1 MRSGAA
7 FARSEMN
14 CEDNAHGQQEIE
26 AVSSLLTQAAVLF
39 DESCA
44 LSYALTTMLARTPR
58 ENLSAEEI
66 DGLCQLA
73 YELLAKLTKTSEVF
87 QEARQTLDERL
98 RRRSCCGDNDLAA
111 PANS

>member
-1 MRSGAA
+1 
-7 FARSEMN
+7 MN
-14 CEDNAHGQQEIE
+14 CENNAHGQREIE
-26 AVSSLLTQAAVLF
+26 AVSSLLAQAAVLL
-39 DESCA
+39 DESRA
-44 LSYALTTMLARTPR
+44 LSYALIRCWHVPR
-58 ENLSAEEI
+58 AKTYRAEEI

-73 YELLAKLTKTSEVF
+73 YELLNKLTKTSEVF

>member
-1 MRSGAA
+1 
-7 FARSEMN
+7 MN

-26 AVSSLLTQAAVLF
+26 AVSSLLAQAAVLF

-73 YELLAKLTKTSEVF
+73 YELLNKITETHDVLQDTRHQRIDT
-87 QEARQTLDERL
+87 EAPPTAL
-98 RRRSCCGDNDLAA
+98 
-111 PANS
+111 

>member
-1 MRSGAA
+1 
-7 FARSEMN
+7 MN

-26 AVSSLLTQAAVLF
+26 AVSSLLAQAAILF
-39 DESCA
+39 DKLCA

>member
-1 MRSGAA
+1 
-7 FARSEMN
+7 MN
-14 CEDNAHGQQEIE
+14 CEDNAHGQREIE
-26 AVSSLLTQAAVLF
+26 AVSSLLAQAAVLF

-98 RRRSCCGDNDLAA
+98 RQRLRARRGRHCECAQLAG
-111 PANS
+111 PDVSEG